1 MRRAAL
7 ALVLAALVAPAG
19 ASTAQGPVAH
29 AIPFQFVMQRQI
41 VFPMRVNGKPAEAW
55 LDSGASATVLDAA
68 FAKRLGIELGPAI
81 PARGVAGQVSDVHL
95 ARADLAAGD
104 LAMSGRRVV
113 VMDLSNIARIVHRP
127 VEVLLGRDVFDE
139 AVVDI
144 DFEGRTVGLIPR
156 DAFTPPAG
164 APVPLKPS
172 ADLRSLPIEVAG
184 TPMQAILDL
193 GNSGGLLIDRDFADH
208 SRLLDGHRRSN
219 DLGVGAE
226 GAREQALAALDK
238 VSVGGIRFDRVPT
251 VATAGL
257 SSRAPANVGIEILSR
272 FHLTIDYAGDRIWM
286 APYADAADRP
296 FRKNRA
302 GLALVPEDAG
312 LAVEFVAAGSP
323 AERAGWRKGDRITAL
338 DGRPIPP
345 DYAVS
350 DASLWIY
357 GPAGRSIVL
366 TDGAGRKKKLT
377 LADYY

>member
-1 MRRAAL
+1 MRRVLL
-7 ALVLAALVAPAG
+7 ALILAVLVTPACAQKAQAPA
-19 ASTAQGPVAH
+19 VH

-41 VFPMRVNGKPAEAW
+41 VFPMTVDGKPAEAW
-55 LDSGASATVLDAA
+55 LDSGASATVLDMA
-68 FAKRLGIELGPAI
+68 FAKKLGIELGQAI
-81 PARGVAGQVSDVHL
+81 TARGVAGQVTDVRL
-95 ARADLAAGD
+95 ARADLVAGD
-104 LAMSGRRVV
+104 LAMPGRRIV
-113 VMDLSNIARIVHRP
+113 VMDLSNIARITHRP
-127 VEVLLGRDVFDE
+127 VEVLLGRDVFDQ

-144 DFEGRTVGLIPR
+144 DFEGRKLELIPR
-156 DAFTPPAG
+156 DAFRPPSG

-193 GNSGGLLIDRDFADH
+193 GNSGGLLIDREFADH
-208 SRLLDGHRRSN
+208 YRLFDGRPLSN

-226 GAREQALAALDK
+226 GAREQALAELDK
-238 VSVGGIRFDRVPT
+238 VSVGGMRFDRVPT

-286 APYADAADRP
+286 TPYADAATRP

-302 GLALVPEDAG
+302 GLALVPEGAA
-312 LAVEFVAAGSP
+312 LVVEFVAAGSP
-323 AERAGWRKGDRITAL
+323 AERAGWRKGDHVTAL
-338 DGRPIPP
+338 DGRPIAP

-350 DASLWIY
+350 EASLWIF
-357 GPAGRSIVL
+357 GPAGRTVVL
-366 TDGAGRKKKLT
+366 SDGQGRPKKLT

>member
-1 MRRAAL
+1 MRRALL
-7 ALVLAALVAPAG
+7 ALILAVVVTPACAPK
-19 ASTAQGPVAH
+19 AQAPVAH

-41 VFPMRVNGKPAEAW
+41 VFPMTVDGKPAEAW
-55 LDSGASATVLDAA
+55 LDSGASATVLDMA
-68 FAKRLGIELGPAI
+68 FAKKLGIELGQAI
-81 PARGVAGQVSDVHL
+81 TARGVAGQVTDVRL
-95 ARADLAAGD
+95 AKADLVAGD
-104 LAMSGRRVV
+104 LAMPGRRIV
-113 VMDLSNIARIVHRP
+113 VMDLSNIARITHRP
-127 VEVLLGRDVFDE
+127 VEVLLGRDVFDQ

-144 DFEGRTVGLIPR
+144 DFEGRKLELIPR
-156 DAFTPPAG
+156 DAFRPPSA

-193 GNSGGLLIDRDFADH
+193 GNSGGLLIDREFADH
-208 SRLLDGHRRSN
+208 YRLLDGRPLSN

-226 GAREQALAALDK
+226 GAREQALAELDK
-238 VSVGGIRFDRVPT
+238 VSVGGMRFDRVPT

-286 APYADAADRP
+286 TPYADAATRP

-302 GLALVPEDAG
+302 GLALVPEGAA
-312 LAVEFVAAGSP
+312 LVVEFVAAGSP
-323 AERAGWRKGDRITAL
+323 AERTGWKKGDHVTAL
-338 DGRPIPP
+338 DGRPIAP

-350 DASLWIY
+350 EASLWIF
-357 GPAGRSIVL
+357 GPAGRTVVL
-366 TDGAGRKKKLT
+366 SDGQGRPKKLT

>member
-1 MRRAAL
+1 MRRAVL
-7 ALVLAALVAPAG
+7 ALIVAIVVTPAG
-19 ASTAQGPVAH
+19 APKAQAPVAH

-41 VFPMRVNGKPAEAW
+41 VFPMTVDGKPAEAW
-55 LDSGASATVLDAA
+55 LDSGASATVLDMA
-68 FAKRLGIELGPAI
+68 FAKKLGIELGQAI
-81 PARGVAGQVSDVHL
+81 TARGVAGQVTDVRL
-95 ARADLAAGD
+95 AKADLVAGD
-104 LAMSGRRVV
+104 LAMPGRRIV
-113 VMDLSNIARIVHRP
+113 VMDLSNIARITHRP
-127 VEVLLGRDVFDE
+127 VEVLLGRDVFDQ

-144 DFEGRTVGLIPR
+144 DFEGRKLELIPR
-156 DAFTPPAG
+156 DAFRPPSG

-193 GNSGGLLIDRDFADH
+193 GNSGGLLIDREFADH
-208 SRLLDGHRRSN
+208 YRLLDGRPLSN

-226 GAREQALAALDK
+226 GAREQALTALDK
-238 VSVGGIRFDRVPT
+238 VSVGGMSFDNVPT

-286 APYADAADRP
+286 TPYADAATRP

-302 GLALVPEDAG
+302 GLALVPEGAG
-312 LAVEFVAAGSP
+312 LVVEFVAAGSP
-323 AERAGWRKGDRITAL
+323 AERAGWKRGDRVTAL
-338 DGRPIPP
+338 DGRPIAP

-350 DASLWIY
+350 DASLWIF
-357 GPAGRSIVL
+357 GPAGRTVVL
-366 TDGAGRKKKLT
+366 SDGQGRPKKLT